1 MKLHKKLPDYFGQL
15 IFDINLLAEKYI
27 IENQSY
33 HKMSFHTGQNGY
45 HQKYPQITNA
55 RESVERKE
63 PSHTIGGNVNWYIHC
78 GESMD
83 VP

>member
-1 MKLHKKLPDYFGQL
+1 
-15 IFDINLLAEKYI
+15 
-27 IENQSY
+27 
-33 HKMSFHTGQNGY
+33 MSFHTGQNGY